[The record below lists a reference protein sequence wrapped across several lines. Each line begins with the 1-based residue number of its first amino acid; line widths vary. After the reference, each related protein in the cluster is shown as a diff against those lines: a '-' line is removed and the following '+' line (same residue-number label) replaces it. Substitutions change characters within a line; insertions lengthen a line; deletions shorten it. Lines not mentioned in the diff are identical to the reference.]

1 MQLKSVTLKAERPTL
16 VLKPGLASCVYEA
29 HSAED
34 YHLYHSGRG
43 GSPLQNVAGGLHISV
58 FARFISLWKADHAL
72 RVAESSDL
80 SGQEVHSPCHCLLV
94 EELDSL

>member
-1 MQLKSVTLKAERPTL
+1 M
-16 VLKPGLASCVYEA
+16 SC
-29 HSAED
+29 
-34 YHLYHSGRG
+34 GRG